1 MLRFVVGRVLVMI
14 PTLAVISV
22 VAFWIINLP
31 PGDYVDHYVA
41 SLAARGEFIDAQT
54 KAQLQQIYGLD
65 QPLIVQYWKWI
76 TRALGGDFGSSYEW
90 QRPVAE
96 LIWERLPRTLA
107 LSLSCVAIVYL
118 VSIPFGVFSAL
129 HQRSFLDYL
138 LNFFGFLGL
147 SVPNFT
153 AALILLYIG
162 FEYFGQS
169 VGGFF
174 SPGFQD
180 AAWSAEKFSDFL
192 SHIWVAV
199 LVICMSGT
207 AGLIRITRANLLD
220 ELGKQYVVAAR
231 ARGMARRKL
240 VWKYPVRIAMNPV
253 ISSFAFVL
261 PWLISGSEV
270 TAIVLN
276 LPTSGPIYLK
286 AVQAQDNYL
295 SGAFILLFSIVAVI
309 GTLVSDILLAWA
321 DPRIR
326 FQSQN

>member
-1 MLRFVVGRVLVMI
+1 
-14 PTLAVISV
+14 
-22 VAFWIINLP
+22 
-31 PGDYVDHYVA
+31 
-41 SLAARGEFIDAQT
+41 
-54 KAQLQQIYGLD
+54 
-65 QPLIVQYWKWI
+65 
-76 TRALGGDFGSSYEW
+76 
-90 QRPVAE
+90 
-96 LIWERLPRTLA
+96 
-107 LSLSCVAIVYL
+107 
-118 VSIPFGVFSAL
+118 
-129 HQRSFLDYL
+129 
-138 LNFFGFLGL
+138 
-147 SVPNFT
+147 
-153 AALILLYIG
+153 
-162 FEYFGQS
+162 
-169 VGGFF
+169 
-174 SPGFQD
+174 
-180 AAWSAEKFSDFL
+180 
-192 SHIWVAV
+192 
-199 LVICMSGT
+199 MSGT

-231 ARGMARRKL
+231 ARGMPRRKL

>member
-1 MLRFVVGRVLVMI
+1 MI

-41 SLAARGEFIDAQT
+41 SLAARGEIIDAQT

-138 LNFFGFLGL
+138 LNFVGFLGL

-153 AALILLYIG
+153 AALVLLYIG

-174 SPGFQD
+174 
-180 AAWSAEKFSDFL
+180 FSWFSRCSLECGKVFRLFEPYLGGSFGHMYVGYCWFDPDHTCKL
-192 SHIWVAV
+192 
-199 LVICMSGT
+199 
-207 AGLIRITRANLLD
+207 TR
-220 ELGKQYVVAAR
+220 
-231 ARGMARRKL
+231 
-240 VWKYPVRIAMNPV
+240 
-253 ISSFAFVL
+253 
-261 PWLISGSEV
+261 
-270 TAIVLN
+270 
-276 LPTSGPIYLK
+276 
-286 AVQAQDNYL
+286 
-295 SGAFILLFSIVAVI
+295 
-309 GTLVSDILLAWA
+309 
-321 DPRIR
+321 
-326 FQSQN
+326 